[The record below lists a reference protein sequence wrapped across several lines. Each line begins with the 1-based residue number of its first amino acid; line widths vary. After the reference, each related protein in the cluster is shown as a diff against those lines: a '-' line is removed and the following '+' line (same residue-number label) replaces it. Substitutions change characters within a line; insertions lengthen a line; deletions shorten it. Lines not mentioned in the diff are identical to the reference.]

1 MHLLNFTTV
10 KRVYR
15 CHTVTMVKTLLVF
28 FHFDKNNRN
37 ISIGCR
43 IINRVNTVIVN
54 YRVTVS
60 FFTHKKIIFKKY
72 YRNEVRQHAVP
83 LLFILQF
90 FYLIIGMILINC

>member
-15 CHTVTMVKTLLVF
+15 CHTVTMVKTFLVF
-28 FHFDKNNRN
+28 FNFDKNNRN

-43 IINRVNTVIVN
+43 IVNRVNTIIV
-54 YRVTVS
+54 S
-60 FFTHKKIIFKKY
+60 LFLSLLIKKIIFKKY
-72 YRNEVRQHAVP
+72 YRNEARQHVVP
-83 LLFILQF
+83 LLFVLRF